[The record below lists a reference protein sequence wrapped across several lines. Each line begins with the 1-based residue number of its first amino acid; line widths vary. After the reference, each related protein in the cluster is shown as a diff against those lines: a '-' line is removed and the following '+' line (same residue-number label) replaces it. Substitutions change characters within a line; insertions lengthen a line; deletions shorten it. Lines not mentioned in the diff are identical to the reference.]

1 MNYSNILW
9 IIPFVNFSNILWIF
23 PIYWNLSKVSPRRRT
38 TIFKLIGPC
47 EITLTVKNLEDFPLP
62 LRFNELFWPKKTKKV
77 EWNIGY
83 LMLGKSLRSAP
94 KVLGCTWC
102 ISCLFS
108 PMLVWVFAGD
118 LGWKALNFFFILQ
131 LAHLAI
137 HFFCKT
143 CKLRNPFYE
152 R

>member
-1 MNYSNILW
+1 MENAKIEKLNWDIMCDFQTMWFHFTWATIRQHANW
-9 IIPFVNFSNILWIF
+9 IWLVNFQN
-23 PIYWNLSKVSPRRRT
+23 YWVL
-38 TIFKLIGPC
+38 F
-47 EITLTVKNLEDFPLP
+47 TLTVKNLEDFPLP
-62 LRFNELFWPKKTKKV
+62 LRFNELFWPKKNKKV

-83 LMLGKSLRSAP
+83 LMLGKSLHSAP

-131 LAHLAI
+131 LAYLAI